1 MKSIYSYLKNRPN
14 MRVIK
19 LPYVTYHMLHMIFYR
34 KSSDT
39 YFSNKFCL
47 HKKVFKNLA
56 IEIPEQTFESCK
68 KCRSSMS

>member
-1 MKSIYSYLKNRPN
+1 

-19 LPYVTYHMLHMIFYR
+19 LPYVTCHMLHMIFYS

-56 IEIPEQTFESCK
+56 IEIPQFENCK
-68 KCRSSMS
+68 KCRSSMSWHDD